1 MLDKN
6 NDRRIT
12 VEDVEIMLQ
21 EMGLGFVSKY
31 VAKALF
37 EMVDTDHDGALQ
49 FRDFIAMMGLLK
61 ELVGAMGSAKA

>member
-1 MLDKN
+1 
-6 NDRRIT
+6 
-12 VEDVEIMLQ
+12 MLQ